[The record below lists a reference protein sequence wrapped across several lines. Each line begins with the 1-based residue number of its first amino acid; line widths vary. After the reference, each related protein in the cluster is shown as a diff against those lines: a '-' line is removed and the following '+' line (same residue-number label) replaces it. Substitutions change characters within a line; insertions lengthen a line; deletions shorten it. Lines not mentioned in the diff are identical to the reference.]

1 MALVPR
7 MLRPSV
13 LIRRKAVSAGF
24 MGPSRFWKI
33 VGVVMFGRSTIK
45 KFLGKRPEVIDKVSL
60 GRGRYM
66 QIVTAKPV
74 TRRRRRK
81 LRQAG
86 MEPPSL
92 TEHRQL
98 GKLWA
103 KSNVRSRR
111 AS

>member
-1 MALVPR
+1 

-24 MGPSRFWKI
+24 MGPSRFWKV
-33 VGVVMFGRSTIK
+33 VGVVVFGRSTIK
-45 KFLGKRPEVIDKVSL
+45 KFLGKRPEVIDKASL

-66 QIVTAKPV
+66 QIATAKPV
-74 TRRRRRK
+74 TRRERNKVRK
-81 LRQAG
+81 AGVEPLSLREQ
-86 MEPPSL
+86 
-92 TEHRQL
+92 RQL

>member
-1 MALVPR
+1 

-33 VGVVMFGRSTIK
+33 VGVLVFGRSTIK
-45 KFLGKRPEVIDKVSL
+45 KFLGKRPEVIDRSSL
-60 GRGRYM
+60 GSGRYM
-66 QIVTAKPV
+66 EIVTAKPL
-74 TRRRRRK
+74 TRRERKK
-81 LRQAG
+81 LRTAG
-86 MEPPSL
+86 VEPLSL
-92 TEHRQL
+92 REQREFD
-98 GKLWA
+98 KRCA